1 MQSIDMEFVK
11 NLLASFQELQRSHAA
26 LQKRMADFEAMVAA
40 KFEAYETEIARKDAV
55 IASLRATIA
64 KQEAELERYREK
76 DKTNSSNS
84 GMPPSQDKTKAAHKG
99 KKSRDKSGKKQGA
112 QPGHKGSGLSLPP
125 HYDREEV
132 SSLIPRP
139 CQNCPARFLC
149 SGLDCSR
156 VRETRYE
163 VDVMVQVVVHKYE
176 QLECQCPRLDNT
188 SLYGTFPDGI
198 NATVQ
203 YGQETKIMAIALLN
217 DGAVSVKRIHDILSA
232 LAGMPIS
239 TGSIIAWNYMLSDD
253 LKEIR
258 QEIRDRLLMEPVSH
272 NDETS
277 MNVSGKNWWVHVASN
292 DLLTYLTVHKGRGYE
307 GVAAAD
313 FLTQY
318 TGISVSDCW
327 ATYNMF
333 DKLSGHGRCCAH
345 ILRELQKVI
354 DTQTEQVWARHLQ
367 QTLLD
372 MKAAKERAIAKGKKG
387 VSKST
392 VYRYM
397 ADYDLWIW
405 SGKQNAPLP
414 KVNPET
420 GKKEPKSY
428 ARRLVERLERYR
440 DEVCLFFTNFIVPF
454 DNNQAERDL
463 RPVKTKMKVS
473 GAMRTERGAEAYVVI
488 RSFISTAKKHGTNI
502 ITALRLAF
510 AGRGREAIW
519 GAHC

>member
-1 MQSIDMEFVK
+1 MQSIDTEFVK
-11 NLLASFQELQRSHAA
+11 NLLASFQELQRSYAA
-26 LQKRMADFEAMVAA
+26 LQKRMADFEAMATA
-40 KFEAYETEIARKDAV
+40 KFEAYEAEIARKDAV

-64 KQEAELERYREK
+64 KQEAELQRYREK
-76 DKTNSSNS
+76 AKTNSSNS
-84 GMPPSQDKTKAAHKG
+84 GMPPSQDKMKAAHKG
-99 KKSRDKSGKKQGA
+99 MKSRDKSGKKQGA
-112 QPGHKGSGLSLPP
+112 QPGHKGSGLSLPS
-125 HYDREEV
+125 HYDREEI

-139 CQNCPARFLC
+139 CQSCPARFLC

-176 QLECQCPRLDNT
+176 QLECQCPRLDNA
-188 SLYGTFPDGI
+188 SICGTFPEGI
-198 NATVQ
+198 NAMVQ

-217 DGAVSVKRIHDILSA
+217 EGAISVKRAHDILSA
-232 LAGMPIS
+232 LAGMPVS
-239 TGSIIAWNYMLSDD
+239 TIIAWNYMLSDN

-258 QEIRDRLLMEPVSH
+258 KEIRDRLLKEPVSH
-272 NDETS
+272 NHETS

-292 DLLTYLTVHKGRGYE
+292 ELLTYLTVYNGRGYE
-307 GVAAAD
+307 AMAAAD
-313 FLTQY
+313 FLMQY
-318 TGISVSDCW
+318 KGITVSDCL

-333 DKLSGHGRCCAH
+333 DQLSGHGRCCAH
-345 ILRELQKVI
+345 ILRELQKV
-354 DTQTEQVWARHLQ
+354 
-367 QTLLD
+367 
-372 MKAAKERAIAKGKKG
+372 RAIAKGKKG
-387 VSKST
+387 VSKT
-392 VYRYM
+392 TIYRYM

-420 GKKEPKSY
+420 GKKERKSY

-510 AGRGREAIW
+510 AGKARETIW
-519 GAHC
+519 GAHY